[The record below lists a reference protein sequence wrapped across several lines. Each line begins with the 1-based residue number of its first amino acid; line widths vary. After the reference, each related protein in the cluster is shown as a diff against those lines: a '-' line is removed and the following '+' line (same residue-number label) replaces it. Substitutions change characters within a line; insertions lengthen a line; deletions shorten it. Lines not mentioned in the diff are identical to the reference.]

1 MMHMDMELKERYG
14 RHTKLSPLSL
24 VIFAGRP
31 AGRACSKTAV
41 SPLRAASYMRLA
53 KAMTSGDSRDGWI
66 CWSPMVARNWLPLM
80 RRGVL
85 Y

>member
-1 MMHMDMELKERYG
+1 MVRMNMELEERY
-14 RHTKLSPLSL
+14 RKHTKLSPLSL

-31 AGRACSKTAV
+31 AGRACSKTAT
-41 SPLRAASYMRLA
+41 SPLRAASYIRLA

-66 CWSPMVARNWLPLM
+66 CWSPMVVMNWLPMM